1 MSSKDSVST
10 AQKIDEL
17 ESIRGLAALLVVFYH
32 IPKWHP
38 MMDVG
43 MINNGYLMVELF
55 FVLSG
60 FVIFSAYGERI
71 NTRADVVRF
80 QFLRFGRLYPVH
92 LLFLLVFVL
101 IELAKYVAATK
112 FGIASPNTEPF
123 RENNLLAFAQQL
135 LLVQAI
141 GPTGNELTFNGPA
154 WSISVEFYTYLIFAL
169 AILVFKEARVYL
181 FGAIAAICVV
191 LLATKLTFGFTD
203 LLRCLAGFF
212 VGCLTALATR
222 NADRTWPNY
231 ASLLVA
237 VAIVAFLQLKTTKDL
252 DVVIY
257 LLTATLI
264 ASLVLSPGSLL
275 NRLLNLGAL
284 GWLGTVS
291 YSVYMCHAAVI
302 WTVNQTFRVF
312 LGRPEAIDRHGDSV
326 PQLSAADTLVGSAL
340 IIFAVL
346 VVSGLVFNYVEKP
359 LRERSRR
366 FASERLR

>member
-1 MSSKDSVST
+1 MSSQGLVST
-10 AQKIDEL
+10 AGKIDEL

-38 MMDVG
+38 MMDIGV
-43 MINNGYLMVELF
+43 INNGYLMVELF

-60 FVIFSAYGERI
+60 FVIFSAYGGRI
-71 NTRADVVRF
+71 NSRADLFRF

-101 IELAKYVAATK
+101 IELAKYLAATK
-112 FGIASPNTEPF
+112 LGIVSTNTEPF

-154 WSISVEFYTYLIFAL
+154 WSISVEFYTYLIFGL
-169 AILVFKEARVYL
+169 VILSFNSTRIYL
-181 FGAIAAICVV
+181 FSAIAVVSVV
-191 LLATKLTFGFTD
+191 LLATKFTFGFTD

-212 VGCLTALATR
+212 VGCLTAVATR
-222 NADRTWPNY
+222 HASRTWPSY

-237 VAIVAFLQLKTTKDL
+237 AAILVFLHVKTTRDF
-252 DVVIY
+252 DSVIF
-257 LLTATLI
+257 LLTAALI
-264 ASLVLSPGSLL
+264 ASLVLSPNSLL
-275 NRLLNLGAL
+275 NRLLNLRAL
-284 GWLGTVS
+284 GWLGAVS

-312 LGRPEAIDRHGDSV
+312 LGRPEAIDRHGNSV
-326 PQLSAADTLVGSAL
+326 PQLSVADTLLGSVV
-340 IIFAVL
+340 IIAAVL
-346 VVSGLVFNYVEKP
+346 VVSGLVFNFVEKP

-366 FASERLR
+366 FAASHLR